1 MASQAVPDG
10 GNPSATTVAADY
22 TPPRVWPGVVI
33 VAGYW
38 SLIVYLMT
46 SDNVISTSF
55 MITAGACLL
64 MTVAFLIWWL
74 SSRRI
79 PWSERLLAVGAAI
92 AGGAFAVIVSL
103 QTMSAMGAIFFGIP
117 LLLTLW
123 ILWLLVGAG
132 PAPPCAASVCWR

>member
-10 GNPSATTVAADY
+10 GNSSATTVAADY

-74 SSRRI
+74 
-79 PWSERLLAVGAAI
+79 
-92 AGGAFAVIVSL
+92 
-103 QTMSAMGAIFFGIP
+103 
-117 LLLTLW
+117 
-123 ILWLLVGAG
+123 
-132 PAPPCAASVCWR
+132 AASRMPWTDRLSGRGRGHCRRSVCRDRFAANDECHGRDFLRHAP